1 MWSVRQQGFTLVELM
16 MAVLVMAVVLTVAVP
31 GFESVINGSR
41 LTGAANELLASLQSA
56 RMEAIRRNR
65 RTVLCL
71 SRNANSANP
80 TCAPDNAPDASGWI
94 TFVDLNR
101 NGLYDDGAA
110 ALLRTGTAHD
120 AVRILASNGVPG
132 QVRVVYRADGFA
144 RSTSGVTLLAG
155 AIDMCL
161 PTRRPTEN
169 VRRITIGSGSR
180 VSIERRDASGACAAP
195 PDPT

>member
-1 MWSVRQQGFTLVELM
+1 MRPRDRQRSVRQT
-16 MAVLVMAVVLTVAVP
+16 A
-31 GFESVINGSR
+31 
-41 LTGAANELLASLQSA
+41 
-56 RMEAIRRNR
+56 
-65 RTVLCL
+65 
-71 SRNANSANP
+71 
-80 TCAPDNAPDASGWI
+80 
-94 TFVDLNR
+94 
-101 NGLYDDGAA
+101 
-110 ALLRTGTAHD
+110 TAHA

-132 QVRVVYRADGFA
+132 QVRVAYRADGFA
-144 RSTSGVTLLAG
+144 RGNGGVTLLAG

>member
-1 MWSVRQQGFTLVELM
+1 MRNVRQRGFTLVELM
-16 MAVLVMAVVLTVAVP
+16 VAVLVMAVVLAFAVP
-31 GFESVINGSR
+31 GFESVVNGSR
-41 LTGAANELLASLQSA
+41 LTGAANEMLASLQSA

-71 SRNANSANP
+71 SRNANSDNP
-80 TCAPDNAPDASGWI
+80 TCAPDAAADASGWI

-101 NGLYDDGAA
+101 NGTYDDGAA
-110 ALLRTGTAHD
+110 ALLRTTTAHD
-120 AVRILASNGVPG
+120 AVRILASNGLPG

-144 RSTSGVTLLAG
+144 RGNGGATLLAA

>member
-1 MWSVRQQGFTLVELM
+1 MGSVRQRGFTLVELM
-16 MAVLVMAVVLTVAVP
+16 VAVLVMAVVLAFAVP
-31 GFESVINGSR
+31 GFESVVNGSR
-41 LTGAANELLASLQSA
+41 LTGAANEMLASLQSA

-71 SRNANSANP
+71 SRNANSDNP
-80 TCAPDNAPDASGWI
+80 TCAPDNAADASGWI

-101 NGLYDDGAA
+101 NGTYDDGAA
-110 ALLRTGTAHD
+110 ALLRTTTAHD
-120 AVRILASNGVPG
+120 AVRILASNGLPG

-144 RSTSGVTLLAG
+144 RGNGGSTLLAA

>member
-1 MWSVRQQGFTLVELM
+1 MWSVHQRGFTLVELM
-16 MAVLVMAVVLTVAVP
+16 VAVLVMAVVLAFAVP
-31 GFESVINGSR
+31 GFESVVNGGR
-41 LTGAANELLASLQSA
+41 LTGAANEMLASLQSA

-71 SRNANSANP
+71 SRNANSDNP
-80 TCAPDNAPDASGWI
+80 TCAPDNAADASGWI

-101 NGLYDDGAA
+101 NGTYDDGAA
-110 ALLRTGTAHD
+110 ALLRTTTAHD
-120 AVRILASNGVPG
+120 AVRILASNGLPG
-132 QVRVVYRADGFA
+132 KVRVVYRADGFA
-144 RSTSGVTLLAG
+144 RGNGGVTLLAG
-155 AIDMCL
+155 SIDMCL

-180 VSIERRDASGACAAP
+180 VSIERHDASGACAAP

>member
-1 MWSVRQQGFTLVELM
+1 MGNVRQRGFTLVELM
-16 MAVLVMAVVLTVAVP
+16 VAVLVMAVVLAFAVP
-31 GFESVINGSR
+31 GFESVVNGSR
-41 LTGAANELLASLQSA
+41 LTGAANEMLASLQAA

-71 SRNANSANP
+71 SRNANSDNP
-80 TCAPDNAPDASGWI
+80 TCAPDNAADASGWI

-101 NGLYDDGAA
+101 NGTYDDGAA
-110 ALLRTGTAHD
+110 ALLRTTTAHD
-120 AVRILASNGVPG
+120 AVRILASNGLPG

-144 RSTSGVTLLAG
+144 RGNGGATLLAA

>member
-1 MWSVRQQGFTLVELM
+1 MGSVRQRGFTLVELM
-16 MAVLVMAVVLTVAVP
+16 VAVLVMAIVVAFAVP
-31 GFESVINGSR
+31 GFESVVNGSR
-41 LTGAANELLASLQSA
+41 LTGAANEMLASLQSA

-80 TCAPDNAPDASGWI
+80 TCAPDNAADASGWI

-101 NGLYDDGAA
+101 NGTYDDGAA
-110 ALLRTGTAHD
+110 ALLRTTTAHE

-144 RSTSGVTLLAG
+144 RSSSGVTLLAG

>member
-71 SRNANSANP
+71 SRNANTANP
-80 TCAPDNAPDASGWI
+80 VCAPAGVADANGWI

-110 ALLRTGTAHD
+110 ALLRTSTAHD

-144 RSTSGVTLLAG
+144 RK
-155 AIDMCL
+155 
-161 PTRRPTEN
+161 P
-169 VRRITIGSGSR
+169 
-180 VSIERRDASGACAAP
+180 DAAE
-195 PDPT
+195 

>member
-1 MWSVRQQGFTLVELM
+1 MGIVRQQGFTLVELM
-16 MAVLVMAVVLTVAVP
+16 VAVLVMAAVLAMAVP
-31 GFESVINGSR
+31 SFESVVNGNR

-80 TCAPDNAPDASGWI
+80 TCAPDNAADASGWI
-94 TFVDLNR
+94 TFVDVNR
-101 NGLYDDGAA
+101 NGTYDDGAA
-110 ALLRTGTAHD
+110 ALLRTTTAHE

-144 RSTSGVTLLAG
+144 RGNGGVTLLAG
-155 AIDMCL
+155 SIDMCL

>member
-1 MWSVRQQGFTLVELM
+1 MRSVRQRGFTLVELM
-16 MAVLVMAVVLTVAVP
+16 VAVLVMAVVLAFAVP
-31 GFESVINGSR
+31 WFESVVNGSR
-41 LTGAANELLASLQSA
+41 LTGAANEMLASLQSA

-80 TCAPDNAPDASGWI
+80 TCAPDNAADASGWI

-101 NGLYDDGAA
+101 NGTYDDGAA
-110 ALLRTGTAHD
+110 ALLRTTTAHD
-120 AVRILASNGVPG
+120 AVRILASNGLPG

-144 RSTSGVTLLAG
+144 RGNGGATLLAA

-180 VSIERRDASGACAAP
+180 VSIERHDASGACAAP